1 MGLQG
6 EVTAG
11 YLLTLL
17 KHLLTSTE
25 LFSQL
30 GQGLDIFSPFLCQ
43 KTSFKVLLTALRN
56 PCNVSLLIMPL

>member
-30 GQGLDIFSPFLCQ
+30 GQGLDIFFP
-43 KTSFKVLLTALRN
+43 
-56 PCNVSLLIMPL
+56 VSENKL